1 MSNQERKRIAVL
13 LRLLSLILSAGIIG
27 YMAVTKEPLSTPLF
41 ILLFGVSFF
50 AILISN
56 KVRRVPEPSE
66 KG

>member
-1 MSNQERKRIAVL
+1 MSNQERKRVAVL
-13 LRLLSLILSAGIIG
+13 LRLLSLILTGGMLA
-27 YMAVTKEPLSTPLF
+27 YMVATNEPLNGILF
-41 ILLFGVSFF
+41 IVLFGVSFF